1 MSDTGKRSVS
11 DRKCQEAGNKPA
23 LPLSPLIVLVLCGL
37 FRRASLV
44 AQMVKNLP
52 AGRRPGFDPWVK
64 KIPWSR
70 EWLPTPVFLPGKFH
84 GQRNL
89 VVYSAWGCK
98 ELDMT
103 EHAHTRV
110 YVCIYMYMYIYMY
123 IYIRV
128 CVCVCVCMCIFKSSY
143 SMDLE

>member
-1 MSDTGKRSVS
+1 MIYNLNLMKVETSWGIFSMFYNLSFPGGSASKETICQWRRHKRHGFSD
-11 DRKCQEAGNKPA
+11 Q
-23 LPLSPLIVLVLCGL
+23 
-37 FRRASLV
+37 V
-44 AQMVKNLP
+44 A
-52 AGRRPGFDPWVK
+52 
-64 KIPWSR
+64 KIPWR
-70 EWLPTPVFLPGKFH
+70 RKCKPTPVFLPGKFH

-110 YVCIYMYMYIYMY
+110 YVCIYMY

-143 SMDLE
+143 SMDFKWVCLGE